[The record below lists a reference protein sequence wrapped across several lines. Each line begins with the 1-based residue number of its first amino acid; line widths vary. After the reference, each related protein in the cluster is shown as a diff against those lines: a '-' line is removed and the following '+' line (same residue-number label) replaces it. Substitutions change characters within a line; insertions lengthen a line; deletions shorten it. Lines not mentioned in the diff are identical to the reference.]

1 MNTRITLIGL
11 GIATA
16 LFLAINLLAGPALR
30 GIRADLT
37 EQGLYTLSQG
47 TKNIMGELEEPIR
60 LRFFFSRGVAQDLP
74 APALTSYADRVREML
89 EEYVSASNDKLTLE
103 IIDPEPYSEAEQ
115 FAVDFGIQGQPVN
128 ADGDRLYIGI
138 VGTNSVDDEE
148 VLPVLDPRRES
159 YLEYELTE
167 MIDRLENPELP
178 VVGLITS
185 LPLRGGMQPAAQPG
199 QQPQQTP
206 PWPILDLLQRRYELR
221 DLSPQTLTE
230 IPDDIDLLLLVH
242 PKDLTPAGLYA
253 IDQYCLAGGKVVAF
267 VDPYCFFDPK
277 RTPDD
282 PMAMLQAGTDSGIDQ
297 LLLAWGVALEP
308 GKILGD
314 SANGLHV
321 RDRDGAQVEIPI
333 VLTVTSDTMS
343 NDDIL
348 VSGLQKC
355 RYFMPG
361 SLRRSDDAP
370 EGVKVEIL
378 ATVSEEGG
386 GFIDTFSL
394 IGGLNPRDIADSF
407 VENAPSAPL
416 AVRVSGMVRTAFP
429 DGDPIQAIDDT
440 AADDTAADDESEGDD
455 AAEPAA
461 DPPSSDHLA
470 ESTAPF
476 NAVIFADVDMLHDS
490 VWAQQ
495 MRDLFGNLRYVPH
508 VDNAALL
515 VSALENLSG
524 SSDLIS
530 LRSRAEFNRP
540 FTRKEEL
547 LRVAQE
553 RYRAEE
559 VELEDKLAEANRRL
573 NELQQEKDPANVYI
587 LSPEQEEEIAK
598 LRTQEVE
605 TRRKLREVKHDLRSE
620 IDALGTRLKLLNIF
634 LIPAI
639 LAAAVVS
646 WRLFKS
652 GAGAARK
659 GGTA

>member
-47 TKNIMGELEEPIR
+47 TKNIMGGLEEPIR

-115 FAVDFGIQGQPVN
+115 FAVDFGIQGQPAN

-167 MIDRLENPELP
+167 MIDRLENSELP
-178 VVGLITS
+178 VVGLVTS

-253 IDQYCLAGGKVVAF
+253 IDQYCLEGGKVVAF
-267 VDPYCFFDPK
+267 VDPYCFFFDPK

-343 NDDIL
+343 DDDIL

-361 SLRRSDDAP
+361 SVRRSDDAP
-370 EGVKVEIL
+370 EGVNVEIL
-378 ATVSEEGG
+378 ATVSEKGG

-394 IGGLNPRDIADSF
+394 IGGLDPRDIADTF

-429 DGDPIQAIDDT
+429 DGDPIPANDD
-440 AADDTAADDESEGDD
+440 S
-455 AAEPAA
+455 AEPAA
-461 DPPSSDHLA
+461 DPPSR
-470 ESTAPF
+470 
-476 NAVIFADVDMLHDS
+476 IGG
-490 VWAQQ
+490 
-495 MRDLFGNLRYVPH
+495 R
-508 VDNAALL
+508 L
-515 VSALENLSG
+515 VHG
-524 SSDLIS
+524 
-530 LRSRAEFNRP
+530 
-540 FTRKEEL
+540 
-547 LRVAQE
+547 
-553 RYRAEE
+553 
-559 VELEDKLAEANRRL
+559 RR
-573 NELQQEKDPANVYI
+573 
-587 LSPEQEEEIAK
+587 
-598 LRTQEVE
+598 
-605 TRRKLREVKHDLRSE
+605 
-620 IDALGTRLKLLNIF
+620 G
-634 LIPAI
+634 
-639 LAAAVVS
+639 
-646 WRLFKS
+646 
-652 GAGAARK
+652 
-659 GGTA
+659 

>member
-1 MNTRITLIGL
+1 M
-11 GIATA
+11 
-16 LFLAINLLAGPALR
+16 
-30 GIRADLT
+30 
-37 EQGLYTLSQG
+37 
-47 TKNIMGELEEPIR
+47 
-60 LRFFFSRGVAQDLP
+60 
-74 APALTSYADRVREML
+74 
-89 EEYVSASNDKLTLE
+89 
-103 IIDPEPYSEAEQ
+103 
-115 FAVDFGIQGQPVN
+115 
-128 ADGDRLYIGI
+128 
-138 VGTNSVDDEE
+138 
-148 VLPVLDPRRES
+148 
-159 YLEYELTE
+159 
-167 MIDRLENPELP
+167 
-178 VVGLITS
+178 
-185 LPLRGGMQPAAQPG
+185 
-199 QQPQQTP
+199 
-206 PWPILDLLQRRYELR
+206 
-221 DLSPQTLTE
+221 
-230 IPDDIDLLLLVH
+230 
-242 PKDLTPAGLYA
+242 
-253 IDQYCLAGGKVVAF
+253 
-267 VDPYCFFDPK
+267 
-277 RTPDD
+277 
-282 PMAMLQAGTDSGIDQ
+282 
-297 LLLAWGVALEP
+297 
-308 GKILGD
+308 
-314 SANGLHV
+314 
-321 RDRDGAQVEIPI
+321 
-333 VLTVTSDTMS
+333 SD
-343 NDDIL
+343 DDIL

-355 RYFMPG
+355 RFFMPG
-361 SLRRSDDAP
+361 SVRRSDDAP

-378 ATVSEEGG
+378 ATVSEKGG

-394 IGGLNPRDIADSF
+394 IGGLDPRDIADAF

-429 DGDPIQAIDDT
+429 DGDPIQPKDGTPKGDDPDG
-440 AADDTAADDESEGDD
+440 DDPDGDEPEGEVSEGDN
-455 AAEPAA
+455 AAEPTT
-461 DPPSSDHLA
+461 DPPSSNHLA

-476 NAVIFADVDMLHDS
+476 NAVIFADADMLHDS

-559 VELEDKLAEANRRL
+559 LELEDKLAEANRRL

-587 LSPEQEEEIAK
+587 LSPEQEEEIAN

-605 TRRKLREVKHDLRSE
+605 TRRKLRRVKRDLRSE

-639 LAAAVVS
+639 LAAAVAA

-652 GAGAARK
+652 GASAARK

>member
-1 MNTRITLIGL
+1 MKTRITLL
-11 GIATA
+11 GIGVATA

-30 GIRADLT
+30 GLRVDLT

-47 TKNIMGELEEPIR
+47 TKNILGELEEPIR

-89 EEYVSASNDKLTLE
+89 EEYVSASNDKISLE
-103 IIDPEPYSEAEQ
+103 IIDPEPYSEAEE
-115 FAVDFGIQGQPVN
+115 FAVGFGIQGQPAN

-138 VGTNSVDDEE
+138 AGTNSVDDEE

-185 LPLRGGMQPAAQPG
+185 LPLRGGMQPATRPG

-206 PWPILDLLQRRYELR
+206 PWPILDLVQRRYELR

-242 PKDLTPAGLYA
+242 PRDLTPAGLYA
-253 IDQYCLAGGKVVAF
+253 IDQYCLQGGKVVAF

-343 NDDIL
+343 DDDIL

-361 SLRRSDDAP
+361 SVRRSDDAP
-370 EGVKVEIL
+370 AGVKVEIL
-378 ATVSEEGG
+378 ATVSEKGG

-394 IGGLNPRDIADSF
+394 IGGLDPRDIADSF

-429 DGDPIQAIDDT
+429 DGDPIEARDDT
-440 AADDTAADDESEGDD
+440 PEGDATEGDD
-455 AAEPAA
+455 AAEPETDAA
-461 DPPSSDHLA
+461 TSTHLA

-553 RYRAEE
+553 RYREKE
-559 VELEDKLAEANRRL
+559 LELEDKLADANRRL

-598 LRTQEVE
+598 LRTQEVV
-605 TRRKLREVKHDLRSE
+605 TRGKLREVKHDLRSE

-639 LAAAVVS
+639 LAAAVAS